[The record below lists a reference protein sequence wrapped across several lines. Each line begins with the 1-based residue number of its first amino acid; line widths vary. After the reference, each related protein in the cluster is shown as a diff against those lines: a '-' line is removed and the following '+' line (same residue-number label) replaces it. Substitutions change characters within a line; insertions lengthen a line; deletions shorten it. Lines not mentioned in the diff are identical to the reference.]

1 MSTNH
6 FETIVTI
13 SEFKPV
19 KKLLSAGVSNAKLR
33 KSEIR
38 SFILY
43 LAPASLS
50 GKNVCPYAST
60 ECIKLCLNTAGM
72 GVFSSVQLARIN
84 KTLYMMKDRQGF
96 YAQLVKEIRNANKLA
111 AKQGEKFAIRLNGTS
126 DLDHIQLIKNVTGVD
141 VLTEFK
147 NIIFYDYT
155 KGINRLKKYSG
166 TNYDLTF
173 SRSETNENDCMEA
186 LKMGFRVA
194 VVFSH
199 KKQLPD
205 NFLGHKVINGDN
217 SDFRPADAKNVI
229 VGLTAKGKAKK
240 IKSAF
245 VVS

>member
-1 MSTNH
+1 MST
-6 FETIVTI
+6 
-13 SEFKPV
+13 

-43 LAPASLS
+43 LAPSTIS
-50 GKNVCPYAST
+50 GKNVCPYASD

-72 GVFSSVQLARIN
+72 GVFSNVQQGRIN
-84 KTLYMMKDRQGF
+84 KTLYMLNDRVGF
-96 YAQLVKEIRNANKLA
+96 YTQLLKEIRNADKLA
-111 AKQGEKFAIRLNGTS
+111 QKKGEKFAIRLNGTS
-126 DLDHIQLIKNVTGVD
+126 DLDHIQLIKNVCGVD

-155 KGINRLKKYSG
+155 KGISRLRKYKG

-173 SRSETNENDCMEA
+173 SRSETNEQQCEEA
-186 LKMGFRVA
+186 LNLGYRVA

-199 KKQLPD
+199 KKPLPSSFMGRD
-205 NFLGHKVINGDN
+205 VINGDN
-217 SDFRPADAKNVI
+217 SDFRPNDANNVI

-240 IKSAF
+240 LTSSF
-245 VVS
+245 VVG